1 MKLFDIKSFEEG
13 VQRQLS
19 IRKVASKWYLKFN
32 KGLMCEE
39 ELREFN
45 NELNK
50 YNVDF
55 ESVNIIMKDYYIDY
69 LEKLIEELKEK

>member
-1 MKLFDIKSFEEG
+1 MKSFEEG
-13 VQRQLS
+13 VQRQLN

-32 KGLMCEE
+32 KGLLCEE
-39 ELREFN
+39 ELKEFN
-45 NELNK
+45 KELNK

-69 LEKLIEELKEK
+69 LEDTIEVLKENKEVR

>member
-1 MKLFDIKSFEEG
+1 MCSFEDA
-13 VQRQLS
+13 VKKQLN
-19 IRKVASKWYLKFN
+19 IRKVASNWYLRFN

-39 ELREFN
+39 ELKEFN
-45 NELNK
+45 KDLNK

-69 LEKLIEELKEK
+69 LEDIIDILKENKEVR